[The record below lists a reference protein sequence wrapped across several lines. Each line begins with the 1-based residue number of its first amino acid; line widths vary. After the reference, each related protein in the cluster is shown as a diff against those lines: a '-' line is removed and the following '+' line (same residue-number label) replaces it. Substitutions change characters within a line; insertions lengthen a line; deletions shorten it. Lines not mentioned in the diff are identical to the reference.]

1 MHVSL
6 REYVE
11 WALVALLAAGAFSG
25 AFSARPAAAR
35 VARRALA
42 CLDRAG
48 RRPHAAALALI
59 AAGFL
64 TSALIS
70 FAVPYYPFIQDE
82 FSYLLGADTFASGR
96 LTNPP
101 HPMGEHFETFQ
112 QLQRPSRQSKYPP
125 AQATMLAAG
134 QILSGHAIV
143 GVWLSMGLACASALW
158 AARAFLPA
166 GWTLLVGVAP
176 LLRLGVFEGES
187 GDYFQ
192 WCRAYW
198 GGAVAFI
205 GGALVYGAALRL
217 LKRERKRD
225 AWLLAAGIIVLLNS
239 RPFEAMFAITPA
251 AAVLAWTWLQRKPA
265 AALVTTLS
273 AGLSLGV
280 GVTML
285 YNSAVTGDALRLPYV
300 EYEQQYEVAPALILL
315 PLRPEPEYRNE
326 PMRRWHAED
335 RVGVYRERR
344 ASRTFRLE
352 DLPATLQFFLGPVLF
367 VGLAAVAAS
376 VVRDA
381 RLRLAAAAVAL
392 TYLSQAVTLPPAV
405 APHYLAPAAPMLY
418 VLATSGL
425 RGIAASRRG
434 RTFVVG
440 CITILLLGFA
450 LSLIANNRLA
460 DQAGKRFG
468 EHRYD
473 IQQHL
478 EATPGNHLVLVRYS
492 AEHPSWQEWVYNRA
506 DIDASKLVW
515 ARELAPKKNE
525 RLLDYFADRQAW
537 LIEPD
542 LDARRLV
549 PYPRP

>member
-11 WALVALLAAGAFSG
+11 WALLALLAAGAL
-25 AFSARPAAAR
+25 SARPAAVR
-35 VARRALA
+35 LARRALTY
-42 CLDRAG
+42 LNQAG
-48 RRPHAAALALI
+48 RRPQAAALALLG
-59 AAGFL
+59 AGFS
-64 TSALIS
+64 TSALVS
-70 FAVPYYPFIQDE
+70 VAVPYFPFIQDE

-96 LTNPP
+96 LTSPP

-112 QLQRPSRQSKYPP
+112 QLQQPSRQSKYPP
-125 AQATMLAAG
+125 AQAAMLAAG
-134 QILSGHAIV
+134 QIISGHAIV
-143 GVWLSMGLACASALW
+143 GVWLSMGLAGAAAFW

-166 GWTLLVGVAP
+166 GWALLVGAAP

-187 GDYFQ
+187 GDYFM
-192 WCRAYW
+192 WSRAYW

-217 LKRERKRD
+217 LDRDKARD
-225 AWLLAAGIIVLLNS
+225 AWLLAAGIIVLVNS
-239 RPFEAMFAITPA
+239 RPFEAMFAVAPA
-251 AAVLAWTWLQRKPA
+251 AAVLTWTWLRRNPA
-265 AALVTTLS
+265 ASILAALA

-280 GVTML
+280 TVTLL
-285 YNSAVTGDALRLPYV
+285 YNSAVTGDPLRLPYV
-300 EYEQQYEVAPALILL
+300 EYERQYEVAPALIFL

-326 PMRRWHAED
+326 PMRHWHAEN

-352 DLPATLQFFLGPVLF
+352 DLPATLKFFLGPVLF
-367 VGLAAVAAS
+367 IGLLAAAPRALH
-376 VVRDA
+376 DW

-392 TYLSQAVTLPPAV
+392 TYLSQALTLPPAV
-405 APHYLAPAAPMLY
+405 APHYVAPAAPLLY
-418 VLATSGL
+418 ILAIAGL
-425 RGIAASRRG
+425 RRMAASGRG
-434 RTFVVG
+434 RTFVSGAIV
-440 CITILLLGFA
+440 ILLLGFA
-450 LSLIANNRLA
+450 LSLIANKRLT

-473 IQQHL
+473 IQQQL
-478 EATPGNHLVLVRYS
+478 EAKSGRHLVLVRYS

-515 ARELAPKKNE
+515 ARELTPEKNQ

-542 LDARRLV
+542 RDARLLI
-549 PYPRP
+549 PYPRR